1 MNESI
6 FESKEFLELM
16 KKEEFIKEISSK
28 KTREEIKDAF
38 AKNGVKMTDENLDKF
53 ADYLEKISVGN
64 VSGGKKFS
72 EAVGDFIDNHPWLT
86 FWTTTAAIVAVPQTI
101 AAIRG
106 VSPVAVHNHI
116 KQ

>member
-38 AKNGVKMTDENLDKF
+38 AKNGVKMTDESLDKF
-53 ADYLEKISVGN
+53 ADYLEKISIGN

-86 FWTTTAAIVAVPQTI
+86 YFAVGSAILAVPRTI

-106 VSPVAVHNHI
+106 VSPITINHI
-116 KQ
+116 NR